1 MKVHSSPTQ
10 TPTLGLHT
18 GNPAVDTRTS
28 LPYSFLSGTG
38 TSPVLRKH
46 EARLEVAKK
55 GRKAI
60 WPSQLTTHLSP

>member
-18 GNPAVDTRTS
+18 GNSAADMRTF

-38 TSPVLRKH
+38 TSLLLRKH
-46 EARLEVAKK
+46 QERLGVAK
-55 GRKAI
+55 RKKSNMV
-60 WPSQLTTHLSP
+60 SQLTTH